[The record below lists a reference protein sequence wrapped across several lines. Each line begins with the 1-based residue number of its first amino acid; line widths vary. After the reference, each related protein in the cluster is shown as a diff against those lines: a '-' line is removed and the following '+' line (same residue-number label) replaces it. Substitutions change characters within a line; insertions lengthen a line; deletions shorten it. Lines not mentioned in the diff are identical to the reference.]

1 MSTSETS
8 SDVEPANPLARI
20 VFVVLIVLLGVGV
33 FASDAYFERVGEWIS
48 EDPDLALERVEQFI
62 AWIAVA
68 SLPLLIAGVLVF
80 RTGLRSVTSA
90 RFPPRGM
97 WVLVDTP
104 VVTGSKARW
113 RGRMMMVGAVLMC
126 GIAIGLPA
134 GLWYIIHS
142 VADSA

>member
-1 MSTSETS
+1 MSTADPS
-8 SDVEPANPLARI
+8 SDVEPASPLARV
-20 VFVVLIVLLGVGV
+20 VFAVLIVLLGVGV
-33 FASDAYFERVGEWIS
+33 FASDAYFEQIGEWIS
-48 EDPDLALERVEQFI
+48 EDPDLALARVEQFI

-80 RTGLRSVTSA
+80 RTGLRSVTTA
-90 RFPPRGM
+90 RFPSSGM

-104 VVTGSKARW
+104 VVIGSKAKW
-113 RGRMMMVGAVLMC
+113 RGRMMMVAAVLMC